1 MNYFKHGN
9 ALVESDKVG
18 NGSRIWAFA
27 HILPGAVIGEDCN
40 ICDHTFIENDVNI
53 GNRVTIKCGVQIW
66 DGVTLEDDVFIG
78 PNATFTNDPYP
89 RSKQYPER
97 FSRTLVRRGASIGAN
112 ATIHP
117 GITIGINAM
126 IGAGAVVTRDVP
138 PNAIVF
144 GNPAKIEGY
153 TSTLEPILQ
162 VNEEAAFDSG
172 LIREINVNGVRFMK
186 MPMVTDLRGI
196 LSYGEYDKQLPF
208 VPQRYFVVADVPSKD
223 VRGEHAH
230 RKLHQLLI
238 CVKGSCCVAL
248 DDGYNRD
255 KVILDTLDKSL
266 YIPPMV
272 WASQYKYSQ
281 DAVLLVLASDVYDAD
296 SYIRDYD
303 EFIGLVKKN

>member
-40 ICDHTFIENDVNI
+40 ICDHTFIENDVDI

-117 GITIGINAM
+117 GITIGMNAM

>member
-1 MNYFKHGN
+1 MLGKILSKIQMVLFRLLGN
-9 ALVESDKVG
+9 DYRIKSLRKRGVKIGEHCLIFNTEWGNEPYLIEIGNHVVVAGGATFLTHDGAVWVFREQEPDIDLFGKIKVG
-18 NGSRIWAFA
+18 NNCVLSLNTI
-27 HILPGAVIGEDCN
+27 ILPNTIIGDNC
-40 ICDHTFIENDVNI
+40 V
-53 GNRVTIKCGVQIW
+53 
-66 DGVTLEDDVFIG
+66 
-78 PNATFTNDPYP
+78 
-89 RSKQYPER
+89 
-97 FSRTLVRRGASIGAN
+97 
-112 ATIHP
+112 
-117 GITIGINAM
+117 
-126 IGAGAVVTRDVP
+126 IGAGAVVMMDVP

-144 GNPAKIEGY
+144 GNPARIEGY
-153 TSTLEPILQ
+153 TSTLEPILR
-162 VNEEAAFDSG
+162 VNKEAAFDSG

-208 VPQRYFVVADVPSKD
+208 VPRRYFVVADVPSKD

-255 KVILDTLDKSL
+255 KVILDTLDKAL

-281 DAVLLVLASDVYDAD
+281 DAVLLVLASDEYDAD

-303 EFIGLVKKN
+303 AFIGLVKKN

>member
-1 MNYFKHGN
+1 M
-9 ALVESDKVG
+9 
-18 NGSRIWAFA
+18 
-27 HILPGAVIGEDCN
+27 
-40 ICDHTFIENDVNI
+40 
-53 GNRVTIKCGVQIW
+53 QIW
-66 DGVTLEDDVFIG
+66 DGYEEDDVFIG

-112 ATIHP
+112 ATVLP

-126 IGAGAVVTRDVP
+126 IGAGAVVMMDVP

-144 GNPAKIEGY
+144 GNPARIEGY
-153 TSTLEPILQ
+153 TSTLEPILR

-208 VPQRYFVVADVPSKD
+208 VPRRYFVVTDVPSKD

-255 KVILDTLDKSL
+255 KVILDTLDKAL
-266 YIPPMV
+266 YIPPNGV
-272 WASQYKYSQ
+272 GITIQIFTRCRS
-281 DAVLLVLASDVYDAD
+281 LLVLASDEYEAD

>member
-1 MNYFKHGN
+1 MNYYKHPN
-9 ALVESDKVG
+9 AIVESANIS
-18 NGSRIWAFA
+18 NGTRIWAFA
-27 HILPGAVIGEDCN
+27 HVLPGAVIGEDCN

-112 ATIHP
+112 ATVLP

-126 IGAGAVVTRDVP
+126 IGAGAVVMMDVP

-144 GNPAKIEGY
+144 GNPARIEGY
-153 TSTLEPILQ
+153 TSTLEPILR

-208 VPQRYFVVADVPSKD
+208 VPRRYFVVTDVPSKD

-255 KVILDTLDKSL
+255 KVILDTLDKAL

-281 DAVLLVLASDVYDAD
+281 DAVLLVLASDEYEAD